1 MRLGVLASSVWAGSG
16 CPDPSQAWPHRGGAA
31 SEMLPHGATLQDQMS
46 CSWLPEAEVL
56 LAPPRS
62 PPKFFIRMKYL
73 RSFERPYLNSV
84 SL

>member
-1 MRLGVLASSVWAGSG
+1 
-16 CPDPSQAWPHRGGAA
+16 
-31 SEMLPHGATLQDQMS
+31 MLPHRATLQDQMS
-46 CSWLPEAEVL
+46 RSWLPEAEVLL

-84 SL
+84 TLR